1 MTELHALHSD
11 RDRRRKARYPLRLK
25 LTFSA
30 VTPPICLGDG
40 ETLLISSKEL
50 LFTTNESFAIGQCLQ
65 VSMDWPALLENRIP
79 LRLVVSGQVLQS
91 GDGQATM
98 TIDKYQFRIRGIE
111 PSAATASQD
120 VAIEA

>member
-1 MTELHALHSD
+1 
-11 RDRRRKARYPLRLK
+11 
-25 LTFSA
+25 
-30 VTPPICLGDG
+30 
-40 ETLLISSKEL
+40 
-50 LFTTNESFAIGQCLQ
+50 
-65 VSMDWPALLENRIP
+65 MDWPALLENRIP